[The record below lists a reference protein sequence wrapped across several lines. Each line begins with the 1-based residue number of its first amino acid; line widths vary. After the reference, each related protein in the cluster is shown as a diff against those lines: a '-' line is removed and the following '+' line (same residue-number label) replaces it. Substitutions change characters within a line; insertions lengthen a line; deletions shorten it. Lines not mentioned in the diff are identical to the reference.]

1 VRRFCLL
8 IATLF
13 LIGCSTNASLE
24 PTMVVGETSSALEP
38 SPVAVAD
45 PPTEEPVA
53 PPTEEA
59 TVAVAPSEPPEQP
72 SPEPTEQAG
81 PSYLPPADQAWLR
94 SDSRLISF
102 GAQTVEIDLQALG
115 LPEAVQRFYVAPN
128 GQYAAYIDIN
138 DQLNL
143 LSAQGASTI
152 DVDGQ
157 ATSLAFSPKSDY
169 LAISTI
175 DEGEQRWQLQAYDL
189 TQGSLSEL
197 ASSNEAN
204 RMAVHLLDWTDAGI
218 LLDRLL
224 WATDAPPIDLA
235 LFVPESKEFLPIFAE
250 GHFSTAISR
259 DGQQVAVSTG
269 YVPIGETPSFDL
281 SLINRSSG
289 ASTALRE
296 MGEGYLRSLSFSPD
310 GSQLFYAF
318 SKGYGGEALTL
329 VLYSIVSGQSQRIEL
344 SYANPQDG
352 LKDALWH
359 DNNTL
364 LIAVA
369 DAGKT
374 QVLQLG
380 IDQFSS
386 DGLRLVY
393 EEPRSDQQNWTEL
406 VYTP

>member
-8 IATLF
+8 VATLF

-38 SPVAVAD
+38 SPVAAEA
-45 PPTEEPVA
+45 T
-53 PPTEEA
+53 A
-59 TVAVAPSEPPEQP
+59 TVAPTDPPKQP
-72 SPEPTEQAG
+72 SPTEQAG

-94 SDSRLISF
+94 SDSRLTSI

-143 LSAQGASTI
+143 LSAHGTSTI
-152 DVDGQ
+152 AVDGQ
-157 ATSLAFSPKSDY
+157 VISLAFSPKSDY
-169 LAISTI
+169 LAISTVF
-175 DEGEQRWQLQAYDL
+175 EGEQRWQLQAYDL
-189 TQGSLSEL
+189 AQGSLSEL

-204 RMAVHLLDWTDAGI
+204 RMAVQLLDWTEAGI

-224 WATDAPPIDLA
+224 WATDAPPVDLA

-281 SLINRSSG
+281 SLSNRSSG
-289 ASTALRE
+289 VSIALRE

-393 EEPRSDQQNWTEL
+393 EEPRSDEQNWTEL